1 MNEIKEKKTLKKE
14 VKHTQLYD
22 ITKQSKDIDEINR
35 EMCNIIILNTT
46 RTINK
51 KRKQQSI
58 NNVKKKVREES
69 TRNNHVLF
77 SFFRFEEKRTKPV
90 NITQKHK

>member
-1 MNEIKEKKTLKKE
+1 
-14 VKHTQLYD
+14 
-22 ITKQSKDIDEINR
+22 
-35 EMCNIIILNTT
+35 MCNIIILNTT

-51 KRKQQSI
+51 KKQQSI

-77 SFFRFEEKRTKPV
+77 SFFSFRREENKTGEYNTKTQIIIIIQI
-90 NITQKHK
+90 NIVFLFQLSEFVVDDNVDTSDTDCCN